1 MLLNKFY
8 RITLKRMKENLEKI
22 KSICGQIPENQD
34 LSTVASDPNFV
45 FVNDPSFNTLRLF
58 DIEGNIINVNSWI
71 ECAHYVRGGWSNN
84 SNLSSVD
91 EEFIFLLFLV
101 GFSTVAYVFL
111 TLFKKR
117 KFYVKS

>member
-1 MLLNKFY
+1 MLLNKFN
-8 RITLKRMKENLEKI
+8 RITLRRMLENLEKI

-71 ECAHYVRGGWSNN
+71 ECAHYVNGGWDINQITGYRSEVILFGIV
-84 SNLSSVD
+84 SVLS
-91 EEFIFLLFLV
+91 LLFLI
-101 GFSTVAYVFL
+101 Y
-111 TLFKKR
+111 KKSNLI
-117 KFYVKS
+117 KKYVKI